1 MLLGKEIYH
10 NVFHPEMD
18 IYKDY
23 LYINDRF
30 FPIGYFAMEALNVTD
45 ESLALLDRYAS
56 AIKALSIPFLPGARK
71 GFRNKL
77 AVILPELRENVTNF
91 IRTLCELPPFKSW
104 NVEKEIEKVNEYFG
118 DGALKKVLRLGLD
131 GAFFFQYIDIT
142 TSAPTAIRD
151 FRTAGRFL
159 EENYLRGLPRRDEPN
174 FATATY
180 KCFHSD
186 EFSNIAL
193 SQGMDVE
200 AFKLFPSMRSRCSF
214 AHNPDN
220 EDQLIFLDTIAFDS
234 YMDFFVYDL
243 LNGMH
248 HGHAPS
254 KCQNCGR
261 YFLTTDARTPKY
273 CYRKAIQNP
282 HYTCRQYGAMNQQKE
297 KNANHPVFQIYK
309 TRTST
314 IRKHHQRGKITDDV
328 RQEALK
334 VCEEL
339 RDRALLDNSF
349 AMKEYLG
356 LMEQEAVYA
365 EADKRLGGSGS
376 HDK

>member
-18 IYKDY
+18 IYKDH

-30 FPIGYFAMEALNVTD
+30 FPIGYFAMGALNITD
-45 ESLALLDRYAS
+45 ESLARLDRYAG
-56 AIKALSIPFLPGARK
+56 AIQTLSTPFLPFARI
-71 GFRNKL
+71 GSGSDL
-77 AVILPELRENVTNF
+77 TLLLPELRENVTNF
-91 IRTLCELPPFKSW
+91 IRTLCELPPFRSW
-104 NVEKEIEKVNEYFG
+104 NAVDEIAKANEYFS
-118 DGALKKVLRLGLD
+118 DGAMKKVLHLGLD
-131 GAFFFQYIDIT
+131 GAFFFQYIEVT
-142 TSAPTAIRD
+142 TSAPTAIRN

-159 EENYLRGLPRRDEPN
+159 EENYLRDLPRRDEPN

-186 EFSNIAL
+186 KFSDIAIA
-193 SQGMDVE
+193 QGMDVE
-200 AFKLFPSMRSRCSF
+200 AFTLFPSLRSRCSF
-214 AHNPDN
+214 ARDPDN

-261 YFLTTDARTPKY
+261 YYLTTDARRPKY

-282 HYTCRQYGAMNQQKE
+282 HYTCRQYGAMSHQKE

-314 IRKHHQRGKITDDV
+314 IRKHHQRGKITDEV

-334 VCEEL
+334 ICEEL
-339 RDRALLDNSF
+339 RDHALLDNDF
-349 AMKEYLG
+349 AQGNYLR
-356 LMEQEAVYA
+356 LMEQDAIYA
-365 EADKRLGGSGS
+365 EVDKLLGGCGG

>member
-30 FPIGYFAMEALNVTD
+30 FPIGYFAMEALNITD
-45 ESLALLDRYAS
+45 DSLTLLDRYAS
-56 AIKALSIPFLPGARK
+56 AIKRLSVSFLPGARK
-71 GFRNKL
+71 GFGNKL
-77 AVILPELRENVTNF
+77 ALILPELRENITNF
-91 IRTLCELPPFKSW
+91 VRTLCGLPPFRSW
-104 NVEKEIEKVNEYFG
+104 DVEKEIEKVNEYFG
-118 DGALKKVLRLGLD
+118 DGALKRVLRLGLD
-131 GAFFFQYIDIT
+131 GAFFFQYIDVT
-142 TSAPTAIRD
+142 TSAPIATRD

-159 EENYLRGLPRRDEPN
+159 EEHYLRDLPRRDEPN

-186 EFSNIAL
+186 EFADIAIA
-193 SQGMDVE
+193 QGMDVE
-200 AFKLFPSMRSRCSF
+200 AFTLFPSLRSRCSF
-214 AHNPDN
+214 ARDPDN

-261 YFLTTDARTPKY
+261 YYLTTDARKPKY
-273 CYRKAIQNP
+273 CYRNAIQNP
-282 HYTCRQYGAMNQQKE
+282 HYTCRQYGAMNKQKE
-297 KNANHPVFQIYK
+297 KNANHPVFQIYN

-314 IRKHHQRGKITDDV
+314 IRKHHQRGKITDEE
-328 RQEALK
+328 RQEAMK
-334 VCEEL
+334 ICEEL
-339 RDRALLDNSF
+339 RDRVLLDNEFSGNDYR
-349 AMKEYLG
+349 K
-356 LMEQEAVYA
+356 LMEQDAIYA
-365 EADKRLGGSGS
+365 EVERRLGGGS
-376 HDK
+376 RDK